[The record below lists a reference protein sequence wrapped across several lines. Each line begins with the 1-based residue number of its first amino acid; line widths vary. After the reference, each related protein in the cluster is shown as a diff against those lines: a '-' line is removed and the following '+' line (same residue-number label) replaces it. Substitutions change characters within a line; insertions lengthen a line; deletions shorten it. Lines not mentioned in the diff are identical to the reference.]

1 MSTKKRKIPMA
12 EAAAVEKRT
21 FIQPLDIS
29 STVTMEELMQAIE
42 DRKEITY
49 PGMTIDPELAWDLFR
64 AMNLGEAVFS
74 GNKN

>member
-1 MSTKKRKIPMA
+1 MKKKRKISMA
-12 EAAAVEKRT
+12 EAAAIEKRT

-29 STVTMEELMQAIE
+29 SAVTMEELMQAIE
-42 DRKEITY
+42 DRREITY
-49 PGMTIDPELAWDLFR
+49 PGMTIDPETAWDLFR